1 MKCKDTGERRFLVS
15 LKWNV
20 EIQVKRMTHDCDGIV
35 ILFVAIICSKFLYQ
49 EHLVKML
56 NNPFCLVVGNSG
68 GLKQSHLEM

>member
-1 MKCKDTGERRFLVS
+1 
-15 LKWNV
+15 
-20 EIQVKRMTHDCDGIV
+20 MTRDCDGIV
-35 ILFVAIICSKFLYQ
+35 ILFVAIICSKFPSQ